1 MAAQGR
7 RVIFRDWG
15 QGAVDRFKGEV
26 TGMTGEELH
35 RLLVE
40 KWGYSFD
47 VQIKRVKDK
56 LFLQVMWR
64 YLEQVS
70 FPLSEAEYFEHL
82 DAITTYLRGW
92 GATDQVRSFLQE
104 TRQKPRLGKAV
115 NIPIDLGERASEWLL
130 DFP

>member
-1 MAAQGR
+1 M
-7 RVIFRDWG
+7 
-15 QGAVDRFKGEV
+15 
-26 TGMTGEELH
+26 GMTGEELH

-70 FPLSEAEYFEHL
+70 FPLSEVEYFEHL
-82 DAITTYLRGW
+82 DAIATYLRGW

>member
-1 MAAQGR
+1 
-7 RVIFRDWG
+7 
-15 QGAVDRFKGEV
+15 
-26 TGMTGEELH
+26 MTGRELH
-35 RLLVE
+35 QLVVS

-56 LFLQVMWR
+56 IFLQVMWR

-70 FPLSEAEYFEHL
+70 FPLSEDEYFEHL
-82 DAITTYLRGW
+82 EAVATYLRGW
-92 GATDQVRSFLQE
+92 GATEQVQAFVQG

-115 NIPIDLGERASEWLL
+115 NVPIDLGARASEWLL